1 LSQLNLDRHE
11 IKIDNGNVY
20 FEPLLDN
27 WKELNEVDVNVATVQ
42 DKISFINVILAQ
54 KVQDLL
60 NFPIDRIHIKY
71 FKILFCWLLHISCNE
86 CLKQIDAYIN
96 LLIMEMYGDAI
107 VAKKCELLLNILF
120 TFIDAIFGD
129 KDFSSMISTIDDQ
142 KRSN

>member
-1 LSQLNLDRHE
+1 MSQLNLDRHE